1 MVIAELDRD
10 LFTLCLTIKRKSY
23 EKILILAVSALFISS
38 CNMKKS
44 NSEQVL
50 QDSIRVADS
59 IAVLEYEKE
68 QAMYDEIQTSS
79 GYSSDPNFKPTVSSN
94 GKYHTI
100 DGKARQIEFQGSLEQ
115 KQQLE
120 MLDEYEKNHPD
131 Y

>member
-1 MVIAELDRD
+1 
-10 LFTLCLTIKRKSY
+10 
-23 EKILILAVSALFISS
+23 
-38 CNMKKS
+38 MKKIMILPVS
-44 NSEQVL
+44 LLLMSCSFSSKSQNSEQAL

-59 IAVLEYEKE
+59 IAAAYEAE
-68 QAMYDEIQTSS
+68 QAAAAAYDDEVQTSS
-79 GYSSDPNFKPTVSSN
+79 GYSSDPNFKPTISPN

-120 MLDEYEKNHPD
+120 MLDEYERNHPE

>member
-1 MVIAELDRD
+1 M
-10 LFTLCLTIKRKSY
+10 K
-23 EKILILAVSALFISS
+23 KILILAVSTLFISS
-38 CNMKKS
+38 CNMKKGDP
-44 NSEQVL
+44 EHAL

-59 IAVLEYEKE
+59 IAAVEASALEAE
-68 QAMYDEIQTSS
+68 QAIVYDEVQTSS
-79 GYSSDPNFKPTVSSN
+79 GYSSNPNFRPTISSN

-120 MLDEYEKNHPD
+120 MLDEYERNHSD

>member
-1 MVIAELDRD
+1 M
-10 LFTLCLTIKRKSY
+10 K
-23 EKILILAVSALFISS
+23 KIFILAISVLFISS

-44 NSEQVL
+44 NLEQAL

-59 IAVLEYEKE
+59 IACVKAE
-68 QAMYDEIQTSS
+68 MYDSEIQTSR
-79 GYSSDPNFKPTVSSN
+79 GYSDDPNFKPTISPY

-120 MLDEYEKNHPD
+120 MLDEYERNHPND

>member
-1 MVIAELDRD
+1 
-10 LFTLCLTIKRKSY
+10 
-23 EKILILAVSALFISS
+23 
-38 CNMKKS
+38 MKKIMILPVS
-44 NSEQVL
+44 LLLMSCSFSSKSQNSEQAL

-59 IAVLEYEKE
+59 IAADEAE
-68 QAMYDEIQTSS
+68 QAAAAAYDDEVQTSS
-79 GYSSDPNFKPTVSSN
+79 GYSSDPNFKPTISPN

-120 MLDEYEKNHPD
+120 MLDEYERNHPE

>member
-1 MVIAELDRD
+1 M
-10 LFTLCLTIKRKSY
+10 K
-23 EKILILAVSALFISS
+23 KIFILAVSALFISS

-44 NSEQVL
+44 DPEQAL

-59 IAVLEYEKE
+59 IAAVEAAAYEAE
-68 QAMYDEIQTSS
+68 QAAAAAYDDEVQTPS
-79 GYSSDPNFKPTVSSN
+79 GYSSDPNFKPTISPN

>member
-1 MVIAELDRD
+1 M
-10 LFTLCLTIKRKSY
+10 K
-23 EKILILAVSALFISS
+23 KIFILAASVLFISS

-44 NSEQVL
+44 NSEQAL

-79 GYSSDPNFKPTVSSN
+79 GYSSDPNFKPTISS
-94 GKYHTI
+94 KI

>member
-1 MVIAELDRD
+1 
-10 LFTLCLTIKRKSY
+10 
-23 EKILILAVSALFISS
+23 
-38 CNMKKS
+38 MKKIMILPVS
-44 NSEQVL
+44 LLLMSCSFSSKSQNSEQAL

-59 IAVLEYEKE
+59 IAAVEAAAYEAE
-68 QAMYDEIQTSS
+68 QAAAAAYDDEVQTSS
-79 GYSSDPNFKPTVSSN
+79 GYSSDPNFKPTISPN

-120 MLDEYEKNHPD
+120 MLDEYERNHPE

>member
-1 MVIAELDRD
+1 M
-10 LFTLCLTIKRKSY
+10 K
-23 EKILILAVSALFISS
+23 KIFILAASVLFISS

-44 NSEQVL
+44 DPEQAL

-59 IAVLEYEKE
+59 IAAVEAAAYEAE
-68 QAMYDEIQTSS
+68 QAAAAMYDDDEIQTSS
-79 GYSSDPNFKPTVSSN
+79 GYSSDPNFKPTISPN

-120 MLDEYEKNHPD
+120 MLDNY
-131 Y
+131 